1 LRSASVFVSQFW
13 PPSSERG
20 GRVSTPVPDCLLLL
34 RKRPPPPGAAG
45 CRMTHRPTEFS
56 RPRPFS
62 NQRTCDAVEGGRPDC
77 LLFKIGQATER
88 AAFKARFSFLAGAGR
103 RADRIAG
110 PALWAE
116 VSKIYR
122 VQPAT
127 ASTVASDST
136 TLSLRRSRSI
146 RFNESPDETRVPIRR

>member
-20 GRVSTPVPDCLLLL
+20 GRVSTPVPDCPLLL
-34 RKRPPPPGAAG
+34 RKRPPPGAAG

-56 RPRPFS
+56 RPRSFAK
-62 NQRTCDAVEGGRPDC
+62 QRTCDAVEGGRPDC

-88 AAFKARFSFLAGAGR
+88 AAFKARSSFLAGAGL

-110 PALWAE
+110 PSLWAE
-116 VSKIYR
+116 VCKIYR
-122 VQPAT
+122 VRQLRPRPLSRAT
-127 ASTVASDST
+127 
-136 TLSLRRSRSI
+136 RRSYLCAAAGQSG
-146 RFNESPDETRVPIRR
+146 STRV